1 MRKRRAPLSLG
12 CCGSNCIAISFSSST
27 SHLPNPSSVLQKSF
41 SIFTGAFRF
50 AKATVHICKFNI
62 FFFFF
67 FFFLFFF
74 FSLYFI
80 FGYNSGSA
88 YPISIKSSLQLLQEY
103 TELSKESFRLFDSF
117 DSLVS
122 QFDSFGDISGSTYSI
137 FVKPNLT
144 FSV

>member
-1 MRKRRAPLSLG
+1 MKRFESLLLRESIWLFYTLLWLYFVTTFHFSAGLDRLRA
-12 CCGSNCIAISFSSST
+12 C
-27 SHLPNPSSVLQKSF
+27 
-41 SIFTGAFRF
+41 
-50 AKATVHICKFNI
+50 
-62 FFFFF
+62 
-67 FFFLFFF
+67 F

-80 FGYNSGSA
+80 VGYNSGSA
-88 YPISIKSSLQLLQEY
+88 YPISIKLSLQILHEY
-103 TELSKESFRLFDSF
+103 TELLKESFWLFDSF